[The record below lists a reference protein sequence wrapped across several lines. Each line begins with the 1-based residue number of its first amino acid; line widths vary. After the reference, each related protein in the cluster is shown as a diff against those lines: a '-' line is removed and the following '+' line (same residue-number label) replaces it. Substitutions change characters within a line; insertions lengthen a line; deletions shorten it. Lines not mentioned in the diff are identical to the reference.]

1 MSRSFAPGISLE
13 TKSLSLIEE
22 KIDLLMKE
30 NDGLPTEGRKFYEEI
45 LKEWRENIMK
55 QPSGEEVIIDINIDM
70 YKYSYRC
77 RYMY

>member
-1 MSRSFAPGISLE
+1 
-13 TKSLSLIEE
+13 
-22 KIDLLMKE
+22 MKE